1 MLFAKPSRLLSL
13 RWIGFSEDDDNTLA
27 EGAVLS
33 NAPGG
38 RVPPCLLSLQND
50 ARDGVVF
57 CVAKSD

>member
-1 MLFAKPSRLLSL
+1 MLFAKPSRLSL
-13 RWIGFSEDDDNTLA
+13 WWIGFSEDDDKTPA
-27 EGAVLS
+27 KGAALF